1 MCLFYRPLRSDG
13 LPELLLSK
21 GHLHFFSEIQVGTLD
36 QERNLFLFFFRAPC
50 ILRTTGIFGYNRG
63 LLLSV
68 LTRIR
73 AHLLGQCFSQLEMT

>member
-1 MCLFYRPLRSDG
+1 MCLFYRPLRYDCS
-13 LPELLLSK
+13 PELLLSK

-36 QERNLFLFFFRAPC
+36 KERNLFLFFYRAPC

-68 LTRIR
+68 LTRMLVHSID
-73 AHLLGQCFSQLEMT
+73 QCLNQLEMT